1 MKNFTLNNNYYKLAS
16 ILFLLIVWKLIS
28 IIIGQEILVPS
39 PESTFQSLLYIVG
52 SEKFFIIIFNTVFRS
67 LIGFIIALFFA
78 VLLGVL
84 SIIWSPLLYL
94 FKPIVTI
101 TKATPTMAVI
111 LLALIWLKTN
121 ITPIFVGF
129 LVIFPILYSN
139 VIEGFLNVDKKLI
152 EMADIYKVNKSRI
165 FSNIYMPSIISYLF
179 AGITTALGLNLKVN
193 IAAEVL
199 SQPKLSIGTSL
210 YLEKINLNTEGV
222 FAWTVIAIIT
232 ASLFDFFL
240 SIFQKKIHKWK

>member
-1 MKNFTLNNNYYKLAS
+1 MQNFTLNNNFYKFISL
-16 ILFLLIVWKLIS
+16 ILLVITWKLIS
-28 IIIGQEILVPS
+28 VIVGQEILVPS
-39 PESTFQSLLYIVG
+39 PESTIQSLLSIIS
-52 SEKFFIIIFNTVFRS
+52 SENFFYIIFNTISRS
-67 LIGFIIALFFA
+67 LIGFFIALFFA
-78 VLLGVL
+78 VLLGIF
-84 SIIWSPLLYL
+84 SILLNPLLYL

-139 VIEGFLNVDKKLI
+139 VIEGFLSVDEKLI
-152 EMADIYKVNKSRI
+152 EMANIYKVNKSKI
-165 FSNIYMPSIISYLF
+165 VSNIYIPSILSYLF

-199 SQPKLSIGTSL
+199 SQPEFSIGTSL

-222 FAWTVIAIIT
+222 FAWTIIAIII

-240 SIFQKKIHKWK
+240 NIFQKKIQKWK